1 MSEKL
6 LNDEI
11 RTQVKEILSEMEGK
25 VKLLFFESKDSC
37 EYCSTT
43 EQLLSELTEVT
54 DMVVFEKHEINS
66 EKAKEYS
73 IEISPAIVPL
83 TPDGVDRGVR
93 FYGIPSGH
101 EFGTLLQDIISFSK
115 GAKPDLSPESIEK
128 LEAIDKPIDIKVF
141 VTPTCPYCP
150 RAVITA
156 HNIAMANENVVAS
169 MVEANEFPDLSMKY
183 GVSSVPQIVIN
194 DEIIF
199 VGAYPEKEFINE
211 VFKAV

>member
-11 RTQVKEILSEMEGK
+11 RTQVKDILSEMEGK
-25 VKLLFFESKDSC
+25 VKLLFFENKDNC
-37 EYCSTT
+37 DYCSTI

-54 DMVVFEKHEINS
+54 DMVVFEKYDADS

-73 IEISPAIVPL
+73 IEISPAIVLL
-83 TPDGVDRGVR
+83 TPDGVDKGVR

-115 GAKPDLSPESIEK
+115 GAKPNLSPESIERLK
-128 LEAIDKPIDIKVF
+128 TIEKPIDIKVF

-150 RAVITA
+150 RAVITLT
-156 HNIAMANENVVAS
+156 IS
-169 MVEANEFPDLSMKY
+169 LWQTKTLLLP
-183 GVSSVPQIVIN
+183 
-194 DEIIF
+194 
-199 VGAYPEKEFINE
+199 
-211 VFKAV
+211 

>member
-11 RTQVKEILSEMEGK
+11 RTQLKDILSEMEGK
-25 VKLLFFESKDSC
+25 VKLLFFENKDNC
-37 EYCSTT
+37 DYCSTI

-54 DMVVFEKHEINS
+54 DMVVFEKYDADS

-73 IEISPAIVPL
+73 IEISPAIVLL
-83 TPDGVDRGVR
+83 TPDGVDKGVR

-115 GAKPDLSPESIEK
+115 GAKPNLSPESIERLK
-128 LEAIDKPIDIKVF
+128 TIEKPIDIKVF

-169 MVEANEFPDLSMKY
+169 MIEANEFPDLSMKF

-194 DEIIF
+194 DEVIF
-199 VGAYPEKEFINE
+199 VGAYPEKQFIDE